1 MKPRSKKMQDL
12 YKRRRVLVA
21 ELLEEYPICM
31 RCGSHR
37 SEDIHEIVSR
47 ARGGSILDPE
57 NLVAL
62 CRSCHS
68 FITQN
73 PATAHAEGWSK
84 HSWERDVK
92 P

>member
-1 MKPRSKKMQDL
+1 MRHRSKKMQDL

-73 PATAHAEGWSK
+73 PATAHNEGWSK
-84 HSWERDVK
+84 HSWERDDK